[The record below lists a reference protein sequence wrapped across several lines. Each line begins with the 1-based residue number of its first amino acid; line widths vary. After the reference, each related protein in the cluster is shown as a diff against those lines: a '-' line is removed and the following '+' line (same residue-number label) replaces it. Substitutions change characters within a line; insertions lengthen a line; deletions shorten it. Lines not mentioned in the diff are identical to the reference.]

1 VDRRRFLRGVV
12 AGAPLSVVA
21 GCARPVESAAED
33 GSSPPKISRKT
44 PTSGLVPSL
53 PVTEVTGVIADGVEA
68 APRSAEGPDSFGPTL
83 DEHGV
88 TVLKTTAHDSYLSLK
103 QATGPLA
110 DGGLARSLGTVA
122 GVYAGVV
129 ESAAPGPLSVTLRRD
144 GSKIGGY
151 NVAPEWAEA
160 YLADETTATV
170 YGEKVRDT
178 LKTKS

>member
-21 GCARPVESAAED
+21 GCARPVESVATD

-53 PVTEVTGVIADGVEA
+53 PVTEVKGVIADAVGA
-68 APRSAEGPDSFGPTL
+68 APRSAEGPDSFESVL
-83 DEHGV
+83 DDRDV
-88 TVLKTTAHDSYLSLK
+88 TVLKTTAYDSYLALE
-103 QATGPLA
+103 QATGSLA
-110 DGGLARSLGTVA
+110 DGGLAWSLGTVA

-144 GSKIGGY
+144 GSTIGAY

-160 YLADETTATV
+160 YLAGEMSARV
-170 YGEKVRDT
+170 YAEKVRDT